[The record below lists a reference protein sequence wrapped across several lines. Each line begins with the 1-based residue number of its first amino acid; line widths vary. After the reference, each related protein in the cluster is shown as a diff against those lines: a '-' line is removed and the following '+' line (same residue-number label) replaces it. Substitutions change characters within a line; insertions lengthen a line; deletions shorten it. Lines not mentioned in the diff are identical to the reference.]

1 MSYGPAP
8 SNPPRPPADTGY
20 RKALRVAT
28 GIAVVRWFLIVVLAI
43 ATVAAPIYQFST
55 DAGSDFEDAA
65 LLIGGGMV
73 LVGVLLILLVWVLFG
88 WFEHVLRVL
97 VAVADHTRP

>member
-1 MSYGPAP
+1 MTSGPAP
-8 SNPPRPPADTGY
+8 STPPGPPADTGY

-28 GIAVVRWFLIVVLAI
+28 GIAVVKWFLIAVLAI
-43 ATVAAPIYQFST
+43 ATVAAPLYQFST
-55 DAGSDFEDAA
+55 DEGSGFEDAA

-73 LVGVLLILLVWVLFG
+73 LIGVLLILLVWVLFG
-88 WFEHVLRVL
+88 WFEHMLRVL